1 MGKYFALLAL
11 SITATMVSVT
21 TAYSQCA
28 MCKAVAEES
37 INESGYG
44 IAMGLNTGILFIM
57 SIPYVLLALIVVV
70 FFRKQVK
77 GFIKAFSNIH

>member
-11 SITATMVSVT
+11 SITALMVSVT
-21 TAYSQCA
+21 AAHSQCA

-37 INESGYG
+37 INDAGYG
-44 IAMGLNTGILFIM
+44 LAMGLNTGILFIM
-57 SIPYVLLALIVVV
+57 SLPYILLALVVFV